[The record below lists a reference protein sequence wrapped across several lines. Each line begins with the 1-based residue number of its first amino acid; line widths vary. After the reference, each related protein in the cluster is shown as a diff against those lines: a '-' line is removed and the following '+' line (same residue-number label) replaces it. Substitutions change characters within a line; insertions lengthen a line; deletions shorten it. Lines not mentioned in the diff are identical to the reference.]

1 METSSWGAAWHPLP
15 TASSRASAAA
25 GWRGVNEN
33 KEGSRVP
40 LWMPVARSPLAERL
54 SHRWQQAMQCDDAG
68 KSRGA
73 DQAPGRG
80 RERGGVRRDSR
91 GDEMPGLSPSAWH
104 SPGWPGKASGEGVR
118 GRPAGRGRSPVCA
131 GAGGGEGHPALSLHP
146 VPCRRP
152 PGGKAERT
160 RAGPRR
166 GTPGGPASPSSH
178 ASGSRHGK
186 RKGNRNR
193 SVRVREGAAGGAPG
207 RTPRGRPGAPRP
219 GPRRPMLQPRS
230 FTLKRKR
237 PRPAFRSVQLA
248 RAADGFGVQRRDT
261 RTFPAL
267 QKALLNGTR

>member
-1 METSSWGAAWHPLP
+1 MDTSSWGAAWHPLP

-80 RERGGVRRDSR
+80 RERGGARRDSR
-91 GDEMPGLSPSAWH
+91 GDETPGLSPSAWH
-104 SPGWPGKASGEGVR
+104 SPGWPGKASGEGQL
-118 GRPAGRGRSPVCA
+118 GGGRSPVCA
-131 GAGGGEGHPALSLHP
+131 GAGGGEGDPALSLHP

-166 GTPGGPASPSSH
+166 
-178 ASGSRHGK
+178 
-186 RKGNRNR
+186 
-193 SVRVREGAAGGAPG
+193 AAPPLDPRPRAP
-207 RTPRGRPGAPRP
+207 TPRGHATENERGTETAAYACARARRGAPP
-219 GPRRPMLQPRS
+219 GG
-230 FTLKRKR
+230 
-237 PRPAFRSVQLA
+237 RPAAPCRRRTRLCIKMKTPAARIPVRSA
-248 RAADGFGVQRRDT
+248 G
-261 RTFPAL
+261 PHS
-267 QKALLNGTR
+267 